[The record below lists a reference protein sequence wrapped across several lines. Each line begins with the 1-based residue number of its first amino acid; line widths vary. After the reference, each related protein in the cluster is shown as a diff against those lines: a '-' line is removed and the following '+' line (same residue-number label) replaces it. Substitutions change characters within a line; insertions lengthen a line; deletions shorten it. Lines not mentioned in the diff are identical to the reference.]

1 MSVPQWQNLPVPPNS
16 GGQGWN
22 AFSADPRDPLYQQL
36 RASDADRSQAST
48 MLAGAYAEGRL
59 DSDEY
64 EQRLDQV
71 RSSKSL
77 GELVPVLAD
86 VIVAPGGQ
94 PSQGSGG
101 IKFAPSGEVR
111 GQPGM
116 IGMFP
121 RWWIGLAILFNVIWL
136 LTCLTAGRL
145 IYYWPMWPML
155 GTAIPMIMGL
165 VASGGRRSGRT
176 DRPQV
181 TQQPE
186 PPERDLR

>member
-16 GGQGWN
+16 GGEGWN

-86 VIVAPGGQ
+86 VIVAPGQAAAPPG
-94 PSQGSGG
+94 PR
-101 IKFAPSGEVR
+101 FAPSGQFR

-116 IGMFP
+116 VGPFP
-121 RWWIGLAILFNVIWL
+121 RWWIGLAVLFNVIWL

-165 VASGGRRSGRT
+165 MAAGGRGRNRT
-176 DRPQV
+176 DRRQIP
-181 TQQPE
+181 QQPE